1 MKNENSLER
10 KLTRARTQLLLNQP
24 FFGTLCLRLKLME
37 GGVPTMATD
46 GRRILFNPEFVQSLQ
61 PEELQAVLAHEVL
74 HCALGHHCRR
84 GERDPQFWNEAADLA
99 INPLLIAN
107 GFSLPAGALI
117 DPEFENLSAEE
128 IYARRLQPKCSGDNS
143 SPQESSSHCGSGGSR
158 QERSQEALPA
168 PESTVQPQA
177 QDQSAAST
185 QAGRA
190 RNDPT
195 RPGGLGEVIDATDEA
210 DRPASEAERTRQQQE
225 WTIAADQAVRSA
237 KACGHEPNN
246 IARPLAESRQSK
258 QDWRSVLRDFVA
270 ARTPSDYR
278 WNPPNRRFVSS
289 GLYLPS
295 VARTGLGTIVIG
307 VDTSGSIGQIELEQF
322 AGEISSI
329 CDEAQPE
336 SVHVVY
342 CDAAVQAVQEFGPAD
357 PIQLEPKGGG
367 GTDFRPV
374 FEWVEENGVEPVCLI
389 YLTDLFC
396 HSYPN
401 PPEYPVLWVTD
412 SRRTAPFGETVQIAV
427 D

>member
-24 FFGTLCLRLKLME
+24 FFGTLCLRLKFIE

-46 GRRILFNPEFVQSLQ
+46 GRRILFNAEFVHSLQ

-84 GERDPQFWNEAADLA
+84 GQRDPQLWNEAADLA
-99 INPLLIAN
+99 INPLLLAN
-107 GFSLPAGALI
+107 GFSLPAEALI
-117 DPEFENLSAEE
+117 DPEFDNLSAEE
-128 IYARRLQPKCSGDNS
+128 IYARRLQPKHSGDNS
-143 SPQESSSHCGSGGSR
+143 SPQGSDGSGDSQQDHSPSQGSGG
-158 QERSQEALPA
+158 QK
-168 PESTVQPQA
+168 QPQDQTTPGA
-177 QDQSAAST
+177 QT
-185 QAGRA
+185 EPTVNEPRRHGRF
-190 RNDPT
+190 
-195 RPGGLGEVIDATDEA
+195 GEVMDATDE
-210 DRPASEAERTRQQQE
+210 DGRPASEAERSRQQQE
-225 WTIAADQAVRSA
+225 WSIAADQAIRSA
-237 KACGHEPNN
+237 KACGHEPSN
-246 IARPLAESRQSK
+246 IDRPLAESRESK
-258 QDWRSVLRDFVA
+258 QDWRSVLREFVA

-278 WNPPNRRFVSS
+278 WNPPNRRFIAS

-307 VDTSGSIGQIELEQF
+307 VDTSGSIGEKELEQF

-342 CDAAVQAVQEFGPAD
+342 CDAAVQGVQEFGPSE
-357 PIQLEPKGGG
+357 PVQLEPKGGG
-367 GTDFRPV
+367 GTDFCPV
-374 FEWVEENGVEPVCLI
+374 FQWVEQNGIVPACLI